1 MGTFIELVKENIN
14 CWQQMWELAKV
25 HQKKQFRGSDMG
37 LLWAFAKPSMYI
49 VVFYVAIVIGFKSS
63 TDIYGLIC
71 PYFVWLAI
79 GMISFF
85 YMRDMILNG
94 ANCFKKYGAIVAK
107 AKYPIGTLPTSVMIS
122 YLLIHFGM
130 MALGIVVCF
139 IFGVWPSIYWL
150 QVPFYM
156 AMMLI
161 MSFFWSIGSG
171 IISVL
176 YRDFYNFLQVVNQ
189 MVFWLSAILFDV
201 NGLGPTGQFVFMFNP
216 ITYIVEGYR
225 NAFCRHIWF
234 WEEPLKLGCF
244 LIVLLVMAAVSM
256 FMYKKLA
263 KRMPDLLQ

>member
-1 MGTFIELVKENIN
+1 MKTLIELIKENIEHRE
-14 CWQQMWELAKV
+14 QMWELAKV
-25 HQKKQFRGSDMG
+25 HQKRQFRGSDMG

-49 VVFYVAIVIGFKSS
+49 VVFYVAISIGFRSAKE
-63 TDIYGLIC
+63 IAGLIC

-94 ANCFKKYGAIVAK
+94 ANCFKKYGALIAK
-107 AKYPIGTLPTSVMIS
+107 AKYPVGTLPTTAVLS
-122 YLLIHFGM
+122 YILIHFGM
-130 MALGIVVCF
+130 LVLGIAVCF

-156 AMMLI
+156 LLMLI
-161 MSFFWSIGSG
+161 MSFFWSVGTG
-171 IISVL
+171 IISVI
-176 YRDFYNFLQVVNQ
+176 YRDFYNFLQVINQ

-201 NGLGPTGQFVFMFNP
+201 NSLDPRIQTVFLFNP

-244 LIVLLVMAAVSM
+244 MLVLAVMAAIAM
-256 FMYKKLA
+256 LMYKKLA
-263 KRMPDLLQ
+263 KRLPDLVQ